1 MYVYMYLCSYRNLQM
16 YMYLCKYR
24 NTVADWAMLTLDSH
38 NYCRAPPRHATI
50 WSLGAG
56 HQVEVHSLFDFLCFK
71 FPYYCP
77 VEIYYQYQ
85 YHLIPRSW
93 TPSGSALCFHLFSI
107 FICLI
112 FPNILPPPIFF
123 TSFQLSYLQAFNDL
137 HVHIYVTTLSVGCTL
152 CTVHCKC
159 WNSYKF
165 KDWLQSAWIEIVTL
179 LKI

>member
-1 MYVYMYLCSYRNLQM
+1 MIILSSCTMYKPNIPPAYIFVLQCTLFANMDIWLHRETKMPLLIWISKKYCWLRKIMYNMLRNFSGCMYLCSYRNVHM

-24 NTVADWAMLTLDSH
+24 NTVADRAMLTLDSH

-85 YHLIPRSW
+85 YHLIPLSW
-93 TPSGSALCFHLFSI
+93 TPSGSALSFHLF
-107 FICLI
+107 
-112 FPNILPPPIFF
+112 
-123 TSFQLSYLQAFNDL
+123 
-137 HVHIYVTTLSVGCTL
+137 
-152 CTVHCKC
+152 
-159 WNSYKF
+159 
-165 KDWLQSAWIEIVTL
+165 
-179 LKI
+179 